1 MDLHGSVAVHLA
13 RVLSERVTAAA
24 VHDHVGNELVA
35 VTVPYPGQEV
45 EVLGGDEVLVEDI
58 AGETLGIERRVAGEE
73 LEQPLTC
80 ELVDRA
86 VAQGNRLGRACPE
99 VRDEAPGYQCHAG
112 HVPEG
117 GGDRPGPRR
126 RGPVI

>member
-1 MDLHGSVAVHLA
+1 M
-13 RVLSERVTAAA
+13 
-24 VHDHVGNELVA
+24 
-35 VTVPYPGQEV
+35 YPGQEV

-58 AGETLGIERRVAGEE
+58 AGEMLGIERRVAGEE

-99 VRDEAPGYQCHAG
+99 VRDEAPATNAT
-112 HVPEG
+112 
-117 GGDRPGPRR
+117 PGTSRKVAAIVR
-126 RGPVI
+126 VDVGAAQSSESKKAT